1 MPGSKDNRESRGAH
15 GMAASASPMVR
26 SEGLRHFAELVDRR
40 GHSSSSLLKAVRIDP
55 EAIDEKNRLIPYKQ
69 MVALLELAAEVLDCP
84 DFGLRLAQRQYADG
98 ILGPLDIAMRNSPT
112 VGEAW
117 HYCAEHVYLYST
129 GTSLSLTTSPTNGS
143 TQLRFEILLDRIYHQ
158 RQAVE
163 HALLVSQLAT
173 RMFSGGSAAAREV
186 WFTHE
191 PLATFS
197 GHEDYFGCKVRFA
210 QPCNAL
216 FFDRKDFAA
225 SVAGQDERVL
235 EMATYFI
242 DTQFPA
248 LETTIRTKV
257 RLAIE
262 QKLQAGSC
270 TQSDIASALGMHPR
284 TLQRRLKG
292 ENVNFEAIKDDVRRD
307 AAVRYLRQTSLPLK
321 SITGLLGYSEL
332 SVLYRSCHRWF
343 ALSPNAI
350 RDAAAI
356 DLAGGADAVGPM
368 AASA

>member
-1 MPGSKDNRESRGAH
+1 MRY
-15 GMAASASPMVR
+15 
-26 SEGLRHFAELVDRR
+26 FTELVEEC
-40 GHSSSSLLKAVRIDP
+40 GCSPLSLLKASRIDP
-55 EAIDEKNRLIPYKQ
+55 QSIEEKNRLIPYKH
-69 MVALLELAAEVLDCP
+69 MIMLLERAAEELNCP
-84 DFGLRLAQRQYADG
+84 DFGLQLAQRQYADG

-117 HYCAEHVYLYST
+117 QYCAEHVYLYST
-129 GTSLSLTTSPTNGS
+129 GSSLTLTACPITGR
-143 TQLRFEILLDRIYHQ
+143 TQIRFEIVLDRIFHQ

-173 RMFSGGSAAAREV
+173 RMFSGGTAAAREV

-191 PLATFS
+191 PLGSFNR
-197 GHEDYFGCKVRFA
+197 HEDYFGCKVRFA
-210 QPCNAL
+210 QQCNAL
-216 FFDRKDFAA
+216 FFERQDFAA
-225 SVAGQDERVL
+225 TVAGQDERVL

-248 LETTIRTKV
+248 SETTIRTKV

-262 QKLQAGSC
+262 QKLQSGSC
-270 TQSDIASALGMHPR
+270 TQADVASALGMHPR
-284 TLQRRLKG
+284 TLQRRLKE

-332 SVLYRSCHRWF
+332 SVFYRSCHRWF
-343 ALSPNAI
+343 SLSPNAI
-350 RDAAAI
+350 RDAAAAE
-356 DLAGGADAVGPM
+356 LAER
-368 AASA
+368 AAEVA